1 VPQQGYLFLSLPAG
15 PHTFEVRAR
24 DRDFNVDPTPA
35 THTFTVPSPPLR
47 TPWWTEIGVL
57 LLMSVVFLTKQVVL
71 KDRRLSHDVSVIS
84 HDLRTPLTA
93 IGVYLDNLLDGIV
106 GPITDRQARSLRGA
120 RVSLDRL
127 TRLIEGLLDLSRM
140 EAGRLRLDCASFF
153 LTQAI
158 QEVVE
163 NLRGVAREK
172 GVTLRCAEGEE
183 IQVRADEDRVKQ
195 VLFNLIDNAL
205 KFTPEGGRVEVEV
218 KRVQSRVQ
226 VCVSDTG
233 PGIPRAHQKAIFK
246 KFHQVRKEGGTGLGL
261 PISRK
266 LVQMHGGKMWVESKV
281 GEGSRFFFTLM
292 G

>member
-1 VPQQGYLFLSLPAG
+1 
-15 PHTFEVRAR
+15 
-24 DRDFNVDPTPA
+24 
-35 THTFTVPSPPLR
+35 
-47 TPWWTEIGVL
+47 
-57 LLMSVVFLTKQVVL
+57 M
-71 KDRRLSHDVSVIS
+71 
-84 HDLRTPLTA
+84 
-93 IGVYLDNLLDGIV
+93 
-106 GPITDRQARSLRGA
+106 
-120 RVSLDRL
+120 
-127 TRLIEGLLDLSRM
+127 
-140 EAGRLRLDCASFF
+140 
-153 LTQAI
+153 TQAI